1 MKGLGGILAV
11 LGVIGIVLG
20 LLNHF
25 VKNFVGS
32 AGHASIIIG
41 VVGLVLLIIGVVL
54 YAMPRK
60 AAA

>member
-20 LLNHF
+20 LINHF
-25 VKNFVGS
+25 VKNFAGS
-32 AGHASIIIG
+32 AGHVSIIIG

-54 YAMPRK
+54 YMMPRK

>member
-20 LLNHF
+20 LVNHY

-41 VVGLVLLIIGVVL
+41 VVGLVLLVIGVVMF
-54 YAMPRK
+54 AMPRK